1 MDNLSSFLIPFLSSA
16 AGLILGGIISY
27 LLQKGKI
34 RHELVKLRKENE
46 HALARLREENE
57 HALVRLREENKTE
70 FMAEMTAIHYLSHK
84 QYTDRSFDELKK
96 HLGGF
101 EEDELRKILVR
112 AGATRIYKADGTEM
126 WRLLSRSREHAE
138 KKGWV
143 DSSP

>member
-1 MDNLSSFLIPFLSSA
+1 LDNLNSFLIPFLSSA
-16 AGLILGGIISY
+16 AGLILGGFISY
-27 LLQKGKI
+27 LLQKDKI
-34 RHELVKLRKENE
+34 KHELVK
-46 HALARLREENE
+46 LREENE

-84 QYTDRSFDELKK
+84 KYTDRSFDELKK

-112 AGATRIYKADGTEM
+112 AGATRIYRREDGTEM